1 MAYQGLDV
9 GNYFRDQR
17 DRDYVASQSPAN
29 YVFGGGRR
37 KAASAE
43 FGSAL
48 SGLQSG
54 MQDIGGNS
62 TVGIRSLTNSIADQ
76 VNAERELASGA
87 LDSIAGNIALE
98 KEIEFAK
105 KLADERES
113 RERESQKGGG
123 GGGFGKIAGGILGT
137 VISGG
142 NPIGGAI
149 GSGLGSLLP
158 F

>member
-17 DRDYVASQSPAN
+17 DRDYVDSQSPVN
-29 YVFGGGRR
+29 SLFSGGRR
-37 KAASAE
+37 KAASQE

-54 MQDIGGNS
+54 MQAIGGNS
-62 TVGIRSLTNSIADQ
+62 TVGIRSLTNSIVDQ
-76 VNAERELASGA
+76 NNAESKLGLGA
-87 LDSIAGNIALE
+87 LDGITRNIALKTE
-98 KEIEFAK
+98 LEFAEK
-105 KLADERES
+105 MAKEQKRRES
-113 RERESQKGGG
+113 NSSNKS
-123 GGGFGKIAGGILGT
+123 GGGFGRIAGGILGT

-149 GSGLGSLLP
+149 GSGLGGLLP